1 MKALAAELVRLLGE
15 DGVVTAREARERH
28 SQDVWTR
35 GGLVDLVVRPKTQ
48 EAAAA
53 ALAACARA
61 GVPVY
66 PRGGG
71 MSYTAGYLGEREG
84 GVSFDT
90 SRLTRIVEIEET
102 DRFVRVEAGCT
113 WAALHAALKPKG
125 LRTPFWGPLSGLAST
140 IGGGVS
146 QNNAFF
152 GAGSHGPTGQSVLSV
167 SAALPD
173 GSILRTGSAGQ
184 RGGSAFFRHDGPD
197 LTGLFVGDCGAL
209 GVKLEIT
216 LRLVEM
222 PAHEAWGS
230 FSFAA
235 PDAMARAASA
245 MARTGLAC
253 EIFGFDPGL
262 TAVRMQR
269 ASILSDAK
277 TLAKVVTG
285 QKTFLK
291 GAVEGARMAL
301 AGRTFLSEADFNLHF
316 VTEGHSKAGVEEARR
331 RLAAICEREGGKA
344 VEPTI
349 PKVIRANPFTPLNT
363 MIGPNA
369 ERWVPVHG
377 IVPHSKAVACWAAIE
392 AYFASLK
399 DRFEAEGVTTGTLI
413 TTLGETGFLIEPVFL
428 WPDALF
434 ALHEE
439 SVEAGYLKK
448 LERRP
453 DWPAATALVG
463 QARAGVVDIFTRHC
477 GVHFQI
483 GRTYP
488 FAKTRRPETL
498 ALLRSIKAA
507 LDPDGIVNPG
517 VLGLGGGS

>member
-1 MKALAAELVRLLGE
+1 
-15 DGVVTAREARERH
+15 
-28 SQDVWTR
+28 
-35 GGLVDLVVRPKTQ
+35 
-48 EAAAA
+48 
-53 ALAACARA
+53 
-61 GVPVY
+61 
-66 PRGGG
+66 
-71 MSYTAGYLGEREG
+71 
-84 GVSFDT
+84 
-90 SRLTRIVEIEET
+90 
-102 DRFVRVEAGCT
+102 
-113 WAALHAALKPKG
+113 
-125 LRTPFWGPLSGLAST
+125 
-140 IGGGVS
+140 
-146 QNNAFF
+146 
-152 GAGSHGPTGQSVLSV
+152 
-167 SAALPD
+167 
-173 GSILRTGSAGQ
+173 
-184 RGGSAFFRHDGPD
+184 
-197 LTGLFVGDCGAL
+197 
-209 GVKLEIT
+209 
-216 LRLVEM
+216 
-222 PAHEAWGS
+222 
-230 FSFAA
+230 
-235 PDAMARAASA
+235 
-245 MARTGLAC
+245 
-253 EIFGFDPGL
+253 
-262 TAVRMQR
+262 
-269 ASILSDAK
+269 
-277 TLAKVVTG
+277 
-285 QKTFLK
+285 
-291 GAVEGARMAL
+291 MAL

-453 DWPAATALVG
+453 ANPAATALVG